1 MLPRYCIRRLTITR
15 GFIEMTRKLKW
26 RRTKESLLFR
36 LGLANQLLLC
46 SRCSFV
52 LWTLIISD
60 PVYERP
66 EQSELRRQ
74 YSQQTLS
81 NYKFVRH
88 VSKLKDQAISN

>member
-1 MLPRYCIRRLTITR
+1 MFT
-15 GFIEMTRKLKW
+15 
-26 RRTKESLLFR
+26 LFF
-36 LGLANQLLLC
+36 C
-46 SRCSFV
+46 FMD
-52 LWTLIISD
+52 IISD

-88 VSKLKDQAISN
+88 LSKLKDQAISNEI